1 MSIGSALGYAM
12 VVSITHWRPLDLLTR
27 NKKKTL
33 YHLRESYSIFI
44 LLHEVWGTNMTIK
57 NQIQISLQ
65 EHRNTLIQLDID
77 FISWLFLLF
86 LDTVVHRIEQVH
98 SPGLSRF
105 TGHLGLKIRCSN
117 PFPKMKNPQI
127 NIQASCSAL
136 QAYLHLGLSK
146 RSLMEQQPCR
156 SLKDS

>member
-27 NKKKTL
+27 NKKKIPC
-33 YHLRESYSIFI
+33 HLFESYSTFV
-44 LLHEVWGTNMTIK
+44 LLHEAQIRPSKIK
-57 NQIQISLQ
+57 SRFHYRAQKYSYRL
-65 EHRNTLIQLDID
+65 QLDLD

-98 SPGLSRF
+98 SPGLSRV
-105 TGHLGLKIRCSN
+105 TGDFGPKVRCFP
-117 PFPKMKNPQI
+117 PFPKRKNPKI
-127 NIQASCSAL
+127 NIQASWSAL
-136 QAYLHLGLSK
+136 HVHLYLGLSK

-156 SLKDS
+156 PLKGS